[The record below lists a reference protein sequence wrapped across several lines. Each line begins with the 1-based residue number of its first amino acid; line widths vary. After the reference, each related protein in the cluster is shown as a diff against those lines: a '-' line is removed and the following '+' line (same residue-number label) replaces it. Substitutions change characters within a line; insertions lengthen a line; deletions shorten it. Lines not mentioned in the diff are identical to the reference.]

1 MRDQGVGTRA
11 AAQQSLFFQLKARIR
26 RVVCLRAAEA
36 GQINATA
43 SSSGNDVIL
52 DALLLRLHT
61 ETACRRGG
69 ALAIRLQD
77 LDTDRCLI
85 KLREKGSTVR

>member
-1 MRDQGVGTRA
+1 MARLNQGEAVV
-11 AAQQSLFFQLKARIR
+11 ARI
-26 RVVCLRAAEA
+26 
-36 GQINATA
+36 T
-43 SSSGNDVIL
+43 GNDAIL

-69 ALAIRLQD
+69 ALATRLQD

-85 KLREKGSTVR
+85 KLREKGSTVRWQPITPSTHQLSDRPRRRPRHHPAY